1 VREMLDCKYLFLN
14 NFIFLLGVA
23 FAAGAQ
29 AAPAPDVLA
38 KFPNKPI
45 RLLVSGVGGTGDFA
59 GRLIAAE
66 LTQRLGQQIVI
77 DNRPGGVTPG
87 EILVKAQ
94 PDGYTLMMVG
104 FVIWLS
110 PFMRESVPF
119 DPLRDFTPVSLA
131 ISSPN
136 VLVVHPSLR
145 VKSVQELIAL
155 AKQKPGALNYGVS
168 GIGNSNHLA
177 GEMFKAMSG
186 VNIAAVYYRGA
197 ALALTDVVGG
207 RVEMIFATANASG
220 PHVSAGRLVALGVT
234 SAQPSPVAPGLPT
247 VASAGLPGYES
258 AATIG
263 ILARAGTP
271 PAVVSLLHREVARYL
286 HSADAKAR
294 LLKAGIEAVGNT
306 PAEFAAIIRDDM
318 RIKGKITREAG
329 IRME

>member
-1 VREMLDCKYLFLN
+1 MASAAYTLTVYALPV
-14 NFIFLLGVA
+14 VA
-23 FAAGAQ
+23 ADAA
-29 AAPAPDVLA
+29 A
-38 KFPNKPI
+38 KFPHKPI
-45 RLLVSGVGGTGDFA
+45 RLVASGAGGAGDFA

-66 LTQRLGQQIVI
+66 LTQRLGQQVVV

-104 FVIWLS
+104 FVVWLS
-110 PFMRESVPF
+110 PYMRDQVPF
-119 DPLRDFTPVSLA
+119 DRVRDFTPVTLA

-136 VLVVHPSLR
+136 VLVTHPSLR
-145 VKSVQELIAL
+145 VKSVQELITL
-155 AKQKPGALNYGVS
+155 AKQNPGTLNYALS
-168 GIGNSNHLA
+168 GIGKSNHLA
-177 GEMFKAMSG
+177 GEMFKAMAG
-186 VNIAAVYYRGA
+186 VNITAVPYRGA
-197 ALALTDVVGG
+197 SLALTDVVGG
-207 RVEMIFATANASG
+207 RVQMIFATANSSQ
-220 PHVSAGRLVALGVT
+220 PHVAAGRLVALGVT

-271 PAVVSLLHREVARYL
+271 ATVVNLLHREITRHL
-286 HSADAKAR
+286 QSATAKER

-306 PAEFAAIIRDDM
+306 PQEFAAIIREDM
-318 RIKGKITREAG
+318 RVKGKIIRDAG

>member
-1 VREMLDCKYLFLN
+1 M
-14 NFIFLLGVA
+14 A
-23 FAAGAQ
+23 FAAAAS
-29 AAPAPDVLA
+29 AAPVPETAT
-38 KFPNKPI
+38 KFPPGYPSKPI
-45 RLLVSGVGGTGDFA
+45 RLLVSGVGGAGDFA

-66 LTQRLGQQIVI
+66 LTQRLGQQVVI

-87 EILVKAQ
+87 EILVKAP

-110 PFMRESVPF
+110 PFMREGVPF
-119 DPLRDFTPVSLA
+119 DAVRDFMPVSMA

-155 AKQKPGALNYGVS
+155 AKQKPGVLNYGVS

-177 GEMFKAMSG
+177 GEMFKAMTG

-220 PHVSAGRLVALGVT
+220 PHVSAGRLIALAVT

-247 VASAGLPGYES
+247 VASTGLPGYEC

-271 PAVVSLLHREVARYL
+271 TSVVNVLHREVARYL
-286 HSADAKAR
+286 HTPQAKER

-306 PAEFAAIIRDDM
+306 PAEFAAIIREDIA
-318 RIKGKITREAG
+318 RKGKIIRDAG

>member
-1 VREMLDCKYLFLN
+1 LA
-14 NFIFLLGVA
+14 GVA
-23 FAAGAQ
+23 FAA
-29 AAPAPDVLA
+29 AANAA
-38 KFPNKPI
+38 STFPNKPI
-45 RLLVSGVGGTGDFA
+45 RLLVSGVGGAGDFA

-110 PFMRESVPF
+110 PFMRESVAF
-119 DPLRDFTPVSLA
+119 DPVRDFTPVSLA

-145 VKSVQELIAL
+145 VKSVAELIAL

-177 GEMFKAMSG
+177 GEMFKAMTG
-186 VNIAAVYYRGA
+186 VSIAPVYYRGA
-197 ALALTDVVGG
+197 SLALTDVVGG
-207 RVEMIFATANASG
+207 RVEMIFATANASR
-220 PHVSAGRLVALGVT
+220 PHVSAGRLIALGVT

-271 PAVVSLLHREVARYL
+271 LTVVNLLHREIARYL
-286 HSADAKAR
+286 HSVDAKER

-306 PAEFAAIIRDDM
+306 PPEFAAIIRDDM
-318 RIKGKITREAG
+318 RVKGKIIREAG

>member
-1 VREMLDCKYLFLN
+1 MFLN
-14 NFIFLLGVA
+14 NFIVVFCAA
-23 FAAGAQ
+23 FATLVS
-29 AAPAPDVLA
+29 AAPARDVPA
-38 KFPNKPI
+38 KFPHKPI
-45 RLLVSGVGGTGDFA
+45 RLIASGAGGAGDFA

-104 FVIWLS
+104 FVVWLS
-110 PFMRESVPF
+110 PFMRDHVSF
-119 DPLRDFTPVSLA
+119 DPVRDFTPVSLA

-145 VKSVQELIAL
+145 VKTVPELIAL
-155 AKQKPGALNYGVS
+155 ARQKPGALNYAVS
-168 GIGNSNHLA
+168 GMGNSNHLA
-177 GEMFKAMSG
+177 GEMFKAMTG

-197 ALALTDVVGG
+197 SLALTDVVGG
-207 RVEMIFATANASG
+207 RVEMIFATANSSR
-220 PHVSAGRLVALGVT
+220 PHVTAGRLVALGVT

-271 PAVVSLLHREVARYL
+271 AAVVTLLHREIARYL
-286 HSADAKAR
+286 HSPEAKDR

-306 PAEFAAIIRDDM
+306 PAEFATIIREDI
-318 RIKGKITREAG
+318 RVKGKIICDAG
-329 IRME
+329 MRME

>member
-1 VREMLDCKYLFLN
+1 MV
-14 NFIFLLGVA
+14 VA
-23 FAAGAQ
+23 ACANA
-29 AAPAPDVLA
+29 AAPSTYPE
-38 KFPNKPI
+38 KPI
-45 RLLVSGVGGTGDFA
+45 RLLASGAGGAGDFA

-66 LTQRLGQQIVI
+66 LTQRLGQQLVI

-87 EILVKAQ
+87 EILAKAQ

-104 FVIWLS
+104 FVVWLS
-110 PFMRESVPF
+110 PFMRDHVPF
-119 DPLRDFTPVSLA
+119 DPVRDFTPVSLA

-145 VKSVQELIAL
+145 VKSVAELIAL
-155 AKQKPGALNYGVS
+155 AKQKPGALNYAVS
-168 GIGNSNHLA
+168 GIGNSNHIA
-177 GEMFKAMSG
+177 GEMFRVMTGIK
-186 VNIAAVYYRGA
+186 ITAVYYRGA
-197 ALALTDVVGG
+197 SLALTDVVGG

-220 PHVSAGRLVALGVT
+220 PHVNAGRLVALGVT

-247 VASAGLPGYES
+247 VAAAGLPGYES

-271 PAVVSLLHREVARYL
+271 LHVVNLLHREIARYL
-286 HSADAKAR
+286 HSADGKAR

-306 PAEFAAIIRDDM
+306 PAEFATIIREDM
-318 RIKGKITREAG
+318 RVKGRIIREAG

>member
-1 VREMLDCKYLFLN
+1 
-14 NFIFLLGVA
+14 
-23 FAAGAQ
+23 
-29 AAPAPDVLA
+29 
-38 KFPNKPI
+38 
-45 RLLVSGVGGTGDFA
+45 
-59 GRLIAAE
+59 
-66 LTQRLGQQIVI
+66 
-77 DNRPGGVTPG
+77 
-87 EILVKAQ
+87 
-94 PDGYTLMMVG
+94 MMVG

-110 PFMRESVPF
+110 PFMRDHVPF
-119 DPLRDFTPVSLA
+119 DPVRDFTPVSLA

-145 VKSVQELIAL
+145 VKSVAELIAL

-220 PHVSAGRLVALGVT
+220 PHVSAGRLIALGVT
-234 SAQPSPVAPGLPT
+234 SALPSPVAPGLPT

-263 ILARAGTP
+263 ILARSGTP
-271 PAVVSLLHREVARYL
+271 SAVVNLLHREVARYL
-286 HSADAKAR
+286 HSADAKGR

-318 RIKGKITREAG
+318 RIKGRIISEAG

>member
-1 VREMLDCKYLFLN
+1 MAL
-14 NFIFLLGVA
+14 A
-23 FAAGAQ
+23 TAAN
-29 AAPAPDVLA
+29 AAPAPDSIT
-38 KFPNKPI
+38 KFPAKPI
-45 RLLVSGVGGTGDFA
+45 RLLVSGVGGAGDFA

-104 FVIWLS
+104 FVSWLS
-110 PFMRESVPF
+110 PFMRDGLSF
-119 DPLRDFTPVSLA
+119 DPLRDFMPVSLA

-145 VKSVQELIAL
+145 VKSVPELITL
-155 AKQKPGALNYGVS
+155 AKQKPGQLNYGLS
-168 GIGNSNHLA
+168 GIGNSNHIA
-177 GEMFKAMSG
+177 GEMFKALAG
-186 VNIAAVYYRGA
+186 VSITAVPYRGA
-197 ALALTDVVGG
+197 SLALTDVVGG

-220 PHVSAGRLVALGVT
+220 PHVSAGRLIALGVT

-263 ILARAGTP
+263 VLARAGTP
-271 PAVVSLLHREVARYL
+271 LAVVSLLHREVARYL
-286 HSADAKAR
+286 HSPDARAR

-306 PAEFAAIIRDDM
+306 PQEFAAIIRDDIK
-318 RIKGKITREAG
+318 IKGKIIRDAG

>member
-1 VREMLDCKYLFLN
+1 M
-14 NFIFLLGVA
+14 A
-23 FAAGAQ
+23 WASAAN
-29 AAPAPDVLA
+29 AAPAPAPVPDAAVNA
-38 KFPNKPI
+38 GGFPNKPI
-45 RLLVSGVGGTGDFA
+45 RLLVSGVGGAGDFA
-59 GRLIAAE
+59 ARLMAAE

-104 FVIWLS
+104 FVMWLS
-110 PFMRESVPF
+110 PFMRDSLPF
-119 DPLRDFTPVSLA
+119 DPARDFAPVSLA

-155 AKQKPGALNYGVS
+155 ARQKPGALNYAIS

-177 GEMFKAMSG
+177 GEMFKAMAG
-186 VNIAAVYYRGA
+186 VNIASVPYRGA
-197 ALALTDVVGG
+197 SLALTDVVGG
-207 RVEMIFATANASG
+207 RVEIIFATANASG

-263 ILARAGTP
+263 VLARAGTP
-271 PAVVSLLHREVARYL
+271 PAVVQVLHREIARYMQ
-286 HSADAKAR
+286 SADAKAR

-306 PAEFAAIIRDDM
+306 PTEFAAMIRDDIRVKGKIIRD
-318 RIKGKITREAG
+318 AG
-329 IRME
+329 MRME